1 MKRFEG
7 IDLYNSDSLFTEE
20 ELMVRDTIRGFV
32 DQEVMPIISE
42 HYREGTFPRQMVKRF
57 AEMNMLGMNLKGYGC
72 AGMNN
77 VAYGLAMQE
86 LERGDGGFRSFVSVQ
101 SSLSMY
107 PIYEFG
113 SDQQKENFLPKM
125 AAGEWIGCFGLTE
138 PDFGSNP
145 GGMATTAKKKGGKW
159 ILNGTKRWITNATIA
174 NVLICWA
181 KDENGVVQGFI
192 LERGMKGLIQ
202 NEIKGKLSL
211 RASDTGEF
219 IMEDVE
225 VPEENRLPKTQGL
238 KAPLMCLSAARYGI
252 AWGGVGSAM
261 ATFCEAL
268 DYAKSRIQFDRPIA
282 SFQLVQEKLVW
293 MANEITKGQLL
304 NVQLGRMKDA
314 GKLKPVH
321 VSIAKRNNIWM
332 ALQCARIAR
341 DILGAN
347 GITDEYQC
355 MRHMC
360 NLESVYTYEGTHDI
374 HTLIIGEHLT
384 GFGAFK

>member
-1 MKRFEG
+1 MKKFEG
-7 IDLYNSDSLFTEE
+7 IDLYDTDSLLNEE
-20 ELMVRDTIRGFV
+20 ERMVRDTVRQFV
-32 DQEVMPIISE
+32 DEEVMPIIGE
-42 HYREGTFPRQMVKRF
+42 HYRNGTFPRQLVKRF
-57 AEMNMLGMNLKGYGC
+57 ADLGLLGMNLKGYGC

-86 LERGDGGFRSFVSVQ
+86 LERGDSGFRSFVSVQ

-113 SDQQKENFLPKM
+113 SEQQKEKYLPKM
-125 AAGEWIGCFGLTE
+125 ATGEWIGCFGLTE

-145 GGMATTAKKKGGKW
+145 AGMAATARKKGGSW

-174 NVLICWA
+174 DVLICWA
-181 KDENGVVQGFI
+181 KDEKGVVQGFI
-192 LERGMKGLIQ
+192 LERGMKGLTQ

-219 IMEDVE
+219 IMEEVE
-225 VPEENRLPKTQGL
+225 VPEENRLPKTSGL
-238 KAPLMCLSAARYGI
+238 KSALMCLSAARYGI

-261 ATFCEAL
+261 ASFCEAL
-268 DYAKSRIQFDRPIA
+268 DYAKTRIQFDRPIA

-293 MANEITKGQLL
+293 MANEITKAQLL
-304 NVQLGRMKDA
+304 NIQLGRMKDA
-314 GKLKPVH
+314 GRAKPVH
-321 VSIAKRNNIWM
+321 ISIAKRNNVWI
-332 ALQCARIAR
+332 ALQCARMAR

-384 GFGAFK
+384 GIAAFK